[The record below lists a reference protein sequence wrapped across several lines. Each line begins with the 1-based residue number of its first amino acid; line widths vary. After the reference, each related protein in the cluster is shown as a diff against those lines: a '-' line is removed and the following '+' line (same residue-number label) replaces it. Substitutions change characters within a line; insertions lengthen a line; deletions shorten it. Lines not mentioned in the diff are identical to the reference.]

1 MEDGFEP
8 MTMRQLELT
17 VRASSQPVLF
27 KTAFKRDVEKERER
41 ESENRENE
49 GNLALE
55 RERERERE
63 RESE

>member
-27 KTAFKRDVEKERER
+27 KTAFKRDVEKERVIIER
-41 ESENRENE
+41 MK
-49 GNLALE
+49 GIWH
-55 RERERERE
+55 
-63 RESE
+63 

>member
-27 KTAFKRDVEKERER
+27 KTAFKRDVEKERETV
-41 ESENRENE
+41 
-49 GNLALE
+49 
-55 RERERERE
+55 RERVRKERMMGPWH
-63 RESE
+63 